1 VIIKVLGS
9 RGEIEQSAPR
19 HSRHSGLLIDGR
31 LLFDLGEREFLE
43 TRPWRVFLTHL
54 HPDHAFFLRDP
65 APLGFRVYAP
75 ESRAGFP
82 EILSFP
88 PGEMSFRSFSI
99 RAVPTHH
106 SLKAKSSAYLV
117 QKGSRRILYTG
128 DMFWI
133 SKEYHPLL
141 EGLDLVV
148 TEASFLRKG
157 GMIRRDRAAGAA
169 YGHAGVPDLLDFF
182 RKFTATILF
191 MHYGSWFYGNARGSR
206 RMLAALGKQKGVRVY
221 ASFDGYELDLADL

>member
-1 VIIKVLGS
+1 M
-9 RGEIEQSAPR
+9 R
-19 HSRHSGLLIDGR
+19 
-31 LLFDLGEREFLE
+31 
-43 TRPWRVFLTHL
+43 
-54 HPDHAFFLRDP
+54 FFYEDP

-88 PGEMSFRSFSI
+88 PGEMSFRGFSI

-106 SLKAKSSAYLV
+106 SLKAESSAYLV

-169 YGHAGVPDLLDFF
+169 YGHAGVPDLIDFF

-191 MHYGSWFYGNARGSR
+191 MHYGSWFYGDARKSR
-206 RMLAALGKQKGVRVY
+206 WMLAALGKQKGVRVY
-221 ASFDGYELDLADL
+221 AELRRLPTGPNIVTGRPDANPWTAKGAAADPPG